1 MLKRINL
8 IAVLII
14 VILLLAFLPNFVSRY
29 YLSLF
34 INLYMYLI
42 LAVCWSF
49 FSGTTGYISLS
60 TAAFFGIG
68 VYLMAILGKSL
79 PIPLVFLIALLSGF
93 LIASFIGLS
102 TLRLRGIYFVIF
114 SFGLSELL
122 RQLFKWYEVNVTGTV
137 GRHVALVSYG
147 STDVYYYLM
156 VFSIIIVLLNWYFQK
171 HHRLG
176 YALRSIG
183 QNEEAAASSGVNTT
197 FYKVFAFALSSS
209 LMTLVG
215 ATITLRWS
223 YIDPYIAFNPNISFL
238 VVVMALL
245 GGVGVHYGPILGVI
259 PLVLLSE
266 FLSTTYPH
274 HFMMLLGFVY
284 IIVIYI
290 FEDGVIGFK
299 DMLINKYFQK
309 INRKGA
315 VSNAQD

>member
-1 MLKRINL
+1 MLNRKHIVAML
-8 IAVLII
+8 AIII
-14 VILLLAFLPNFVSRY
+14 VLAVLPNFVSRY
-29 YLSLF
+29 YISLLVS
-34 INLYMYLI
+34 LYMYLI
-42 LAVCWSF
+42 LTVCWSF

-68 VYLMAILGKSL
+68 VYLMAILGDSL
-79 PIPLVFLIALLSGF
+79 PVPLVFLVALLSGF
-93 LIASFIGLS
+93 LIATIVGLS

-122 RQLFKWYEVNVTGTV
+122 RQVFKWYEVNVTGTV
-137 GRHVALVSYG
+137 GRHVTLASYG
-147 STDVYYYLM
+147 STNVYYYLLILSF
-156 VFSIIIVLLNWYFQK
+156 VIVLLNWFFQK
-171 HHRLG
+171 HHFLG

-183 QNEEAAASSGVNTT
+183 QNEEAAATSGVNTT

-209 LMTLVG
+209 VMTLVG
-215 ATITLRWS
+215 AIITLRWY

-245 GGVGVHYGPILGVI
+245 GGVGVHYGSLLGVI

-266 FLSTTYPH
+266 ILSTKYPH

-290 FEDGVIGFK
+290 FEDGIVGFK
-299 DMLINKYFQK
+299 DALMNKYFQK
-309 INRKGA
+309 FNRKGA